1 MQLVDEK
8 YLDEM
13 LATLYQAKVNN
24 PNPVI
29 LSSFIATA
37 IKDYPEIEHKE
48 RYIKMMVEKLAIDGY
63 ANIDNDRGG
72 ITITDE
78 GIKFILNNEG
88 YTHQEEKRLQESI
101 VRIETIIALKRGKW
115 SLVISFLA
123 LLVSVA
129 VLLYTILK
137 GH

>member
-24 PNPVI
+24 PSPVI
-29 LSSFIATA
+29 LSTFVATA
-37 IKDYPEIEHKE
+37 IENYPDIAHKE
-48 RYIKMMVEKLAIDGY
+48 RYIRMLVEKLAIDGY

-88 YTHQEEKRLQESI
+88 YSHLEEKRFQESK
-101 VRIETIIALKRGKW
+101 VRVETIKALKRGKW
-115 SLVISFLA
+115 ALVISFFA

-129 VLLYTILK
+129 VLLFSILK
-137 GH
+137 K